1 MQTRRSGFTLVEL
14 LVVIAI
20 IAILAALLLPAL
32 ARARAQASRAQCL
45 SQLKQIGLA
54 FHSYAHDHNDLL
66 PMKVPIISGGS
77 LEFAQTNR
85 SDPNFYGAFY
95 HFRVLSNYLAD
106 VRLLVCPMDRRAT
119 AATNFGELGTDNVS
133 YFVNADARM
142 GDSDSIIA
150 GDGNIREVVPR
161 FVGDIGRQISWTAEL
176 HRLAGNVLLGDGH
189 VEKWN
194 NATLLAALGGSGRLP
209 TIFAPGRAP
218 SQSRSPVSTTPGV
231 TPPSR
236 NSGEPGIFKQLDDL
250 AKRHAPSANTEAG
263 KMVAAVLPQTNLIP
277 VASLPKL
284 APVIPKTSAVSTPVE
299 DGWSPKKLVVELKQA
314 PRSLLY
320 ALLLLLLAMILTVE
334 LLRRHRIGAL
344 ARARTRP
351 MPRQGARD

>member
-20 IAILAALLLPAL
+20 IGILAALLLPAL

-54 FHSYAHDHNDLL
+54 FHSYAHDHDDLL
-66 PMKVPIISGGS
+66 PMKVPISLGGS
-77 LEFAQTNR
+77 LEYAATNR
-85 SDPNFYGAFY
+85 SDPNFYCAFC
-95 HFRVLSNYLAD
+95 HFRILSNYLAD
-106 VRLLVCPMDRRAT
+106 PRLLVCPMDRRAT
-119 AATNFGELGTDNVS
+119 AGTNFADLGNDNVS
-133 YFVNADARM
+133 YFVNADARI
-142 GDSDSIIA
+142 GDSDSIVA

-194 NATLLAALGGSGRLP
+194 NTTLIAALGGTARLP
-209 TIFAPGRAP
+209 TLFAPGAAP
-218 SQSRSPVSTTPGV
+218 SRMRFPVPNMPAAG
-231 TPPSR
+231 PPQTRGGS
-236 NSGEPGIFKQLDDL
+236 GIFQQLDDL
-250 AKRHAPSANTEAG
+250 AKRHAPSGSPETP
-263 KMVAAVLPQTNLIP
+263 KIVAAVLPQTNLLP
-277 VASLPKL
+277 AAALPKL
-284 APVIPKTSAVSTPVE
+284 APVIPNTSEVATPIE
-299 DGWSPKKLVVELKQA
+299 DGWSPQRIVVELKQA

-334 LLRRHRIGAL
+334 LLRRHRIGRL
-344 ARARTRP
+344 TRARTLSVAGR
-351 MPRQGARD
+351 GARH